1 MDSNVL
7 NKKSRERTFV
17 ITGGNSGLGYRC
29 AQCIAAESRE
39 NHVILASRNVEKSQ
53 QAADRIIRE
62 TLNPHLYALPLN
74 LASMASIR
82 AFGQQFVDGG
92 WPPLYGLACNA
103 IAGSSRIEYTED
115 GFEMMFGT
123 GHLGHFLLTHLLL
136 PNMRDDGRIVFVSSD
151 QHHPPWLL
159 GRLRYTD
166 AFDLAYPKGGN
177 HALRYSG
184 TKLCNLYCTY
194 EMAARMAGAGRQI
207 TVNAFNPGFMA
218 DTGLADR
225 ATGVMERMAKRVA
238 PLLARWMGTGSS
250 SEQSGR
256 WLAAML
262 TDLDLKGVTG
272 KYFDRGRVAPSSE
285 LSYRKEYAVN
295 LWERSMG
302 LVGMEGGYFGDR
314 IIAPSPAV

>member
-1 MDSNVL
+1 M
-7 NKKSRERTFV
+7 ERTFV

-62 TLNPHLYALPLN
+62 TLNPHLYALPRN
-74 LASMASIR
+74 LASIASIR
-82 AFGQQFVDGG
+82 AFGQQFLDGD

-103 IAGSSRIEYTED
+103 ITGSSRIEYTED
-115 GFEMMFGT
+115 GFEMTFGT
-123 GHLGHFLLTHLLL
+123 GHLGHFLLTYLLL
-136 PNMRDDGRIVFVSSD
+136 PNMRNDGRIVFVSSD
-151 QHHPPWLL
+151 QHHPPRLL

-177 HALRYSG
+177 HALRYSR

-194 EMAARMAGAGRQI
+194 EMAMRMESEAGRRI

-218 DTGLADR
+218 DTGLGDR

-238 PLLARWMGTGSS
+238 PLLARWMDTDSS

-262 TDLDLKGVTG
+262 TDPSLKDVTG
-272 KYFDRGRVAPSSE
+272 KYFDRGREAPSSE
-285 LSYRKEYAVN
+285 LSYKKACAVN
-295 LWERSMG
+295 LWERSLS
-302 LVGMEGGYFGDR
+302 LVEIDGGYFG
-314 IIAPSPAV
+314 I